1 MRAADYEAAI
11 SGFRQVLEMHPREPG
26 VWSSLGHALRTV
38 GRREECMQ
46 AYRKALA
53 LAPAFGEAAWN
64 LANLKTY
71 RISDTELGS
80 MRAQLEKPDLP
91 ARDRVHFDFA
101 IGKALE
107 DRGAYE
113 ESFRFYAEGNRLQR
127 QNLDY
132 DPDDVTRHLRRCT
145 ALFTPAFFHDRAG
158 QGAAESDPFFVVGLP
173 RAGSTLVEQIL
184 ASHSMVEG
192 TMELPHITSIVKQL
206 VDKAVRL
213 GTNYPDVLASLQGHE
228 LRELGE
234 MYLALARNQRKEE
247 KPFFI
252 DKLPHNFAH
261 VGLIHLILPTAKI
274 IDVRRHPMANGMSLY
289 RHLFASGHPFSYS
302 LEDIGRYY
310 RDYVEMMVHFDT
322 VLPGRVHRLLYESVV
337 EDTETEVRRL
347 LEFCGIP
354 FEDSCLRW
362 FRNPRAVSTPS
373 SEQVRLPVF
382 RDGID
387 RWRRFEPWLGP
398 LEKALDRS
406 LHSWSSTP

>member
-1 MRAADYEAAI
+1 
-11 SGFRQVLEMHPREPG
+11 GH
-26 VWSSLGHALRTV
+26 SL
-38 GRREECMQ
+38 
-46 AYRKALA
+46 
-53 LAPAFGEAAWN
+53 
-64 LANLKTY
+64 
-71 RISDTELGS
+71 
-80 MRAQLEKPDLP
+80 
-91 ARDRVHFDFA
+91 
-101 IGKALE
+101 
-107 DRGAYE
+107 
-113 ESFRFYAEGNRLQR
+113 
-127 QNLDY
+127 
-132 DPDDVTRHLRRCT
+132 
-145 ALFTPAFFHDRAG
+145 
-158 QGAAESDPFFVVGLP
+158 
-173 RAGSTLVEQIL
+173 
-184 ASHSMVEG
+184 VEG

-206 VDKAVRL
+206 TDKAVRL

-387 RWRRFEPWLGP
+387 
-398 LEKALDRS
+398 
-406 LHSWSSTP
+406 